1 MRFYDTN
8 NTHDSIVHHANF
20 LVGTDTTSYP
30 LADQARACNIWIG
43 KILGWI
49 WEAQGAAEF
58 DDPNYTDFPEATTDL
73 VNSQQD
79 YTLPGATASSS
90 VNTEAQL
97 IGVSVKNVNALW
109 HPLIQINWDDYR
121 GIDRAELFKTDGL
134 PIYYDWVGNSIFLY
148 PNPDNGVQ
156 VTLSGGLKVFFTRSQ
171 DLLTASDT
179 TQQPPFASFAHEAV
193 AIGDA
198 FEYASAK
205 GMEIADELRVELY
218 GGQKNGSVVD
228 GWKKRI
234 QTYYAQRNW
243 DRGVRIVPNRSER
256 RSYR

>member
-8 NTHDSIVHHANF
+8 NTHDSLVHHSNF

-30 LADQARACNIWIG
+30 LADQARAANIWIG

-58 DDPNYTDFPEATTDL
+58 DDPNYTDFPIATTTL
-73 VNSQQD
+73 VASQQD
-79 YTLPGATASSS
+79 YTLPGATGSSS

-97 IGVSVKNVNALW
+97 IGLSVLDVNSIW
-109 HPLIQINWDDYR
+109 HPLQQINWDDYK
-121 GIDRAELFKTDGL
+121 GIDRAELFKTAGL
-134 PIYYDWVGNSIFLY
+134 PLFYDWVGNSVFLY
-148 PNPDNGVQ
+148 PAPASAQ
-156 VTLSGGLKVFFTRSQ
+156 CTLASGLKAYFTRAQ

-193 AIGDA
+193 GVGMAL
-198 FEYASAK
+198 EYAKAK
-205 GMEIADELRVELY
+205 KYSDKIADFLVELY
-218 GGQKNGSVVD
+218 GGQKQGAIID

-243 DRGVRIVPNRSER
+243 DRGVRFMPSRAER
-256 RSYR
+256 GQYR